1 MKSKRKKTINNK
13 RSNKQSK
20 RSNKRS
26 NKRNNKQSNKR
37 TVKNVKRK
45 YSIKNARMVSE
56 KRYNELLNKKRLTQK
71 EKKELDRALFVKYC
85 KCIKKIKYSS
95 AYSPGV
101 EYPICMS
108 TIYNKRDKKAP
119 KGVDCFNFR
128 AKYPSNTS
136 VTAANQKT
144 NAAPKNAHE

>member
-1 MKSKRKKTINNK
+1 MKSKRRKTVNNK
-13 RSNKQSK
+13 RNNKQS
-20 RSNKRS
+20 NKRN

-45 YSIKNARMVSE
+45 YSIKNARMISE

-108 TIYNKRDKKAP
+108 TIYNKRGKKAP
-119 KGVDCFNFR
+119 KGVTKKC
-128 AKYPSNTS
+128 
-136 VTAANQKT
+136 
-144 NAAPKNAHE
+144 KNYY